1 MFVFYLGEYIY
12 ILYTGFSNPHL
23 VSHDFTEA

>member
-12 ILYTGFSNPHL
+12 SHTGFSNPLL